1 MRVTLTALSIF
12 YNSRENGGRKGTS
25 HIYESLLI
33 LNLRHLCTIFFQ
45 LQNTTFSFNRCVL
58 IDRYYQKYFWLLC
71 RPLRG
76 VEYFCLVCYVLVK
89 MSNFLKLHVQITKLK
104 IASNPFAK
112 GFRESTRSRDHHNS
126 FSHLPSPFY
135 TQHAASM
142 HFHPHHP
149 GPHPHTPPTQF
160 LHPRQLLEANQ
171 QVYSID
177 AVQSS
182 HWHTVFIRSYDK
194 NVL

>member
-1 MRVTLTALSIF
+1 MR
-12 YNSRENGGRKGTS
+12 
-25 HIYESLLI
+25 
-33 LNLRHLCTIFFQ
+33 
-45 LQNTTFSFNRCVL
+45 
-58 IDRYYQKYFWLLC
+58 
-71 RPLRG
+71 RG
-76 VEYFCLVCYVLVK
+76 ICLVCYVLVK
-89 MSNFLKLHVQITKLK
+89 MSNFLKFHVQITKLK

-142 HFHPHHP
+142 QFHPHHP
-149 GPHPHTPPTQF
+149 GPHPHTAPAQF

-177 AVQSS
+177 GTVYSL
-182 HWHTVFIRSYDK
+182 HTEVRTKMYCTVSRSIERHCQFSK
-194 NVL
+194 M